1 MTDPRKFDELVSWHA
16 KPVAG
21 VGMGWDPGWRADGGA
36 FAPNISPSDPYW
48 NTVLDKAQA
57 AYGDP
62 GMRFNTSEPSA
73 DRYLVFSD
81 GTRVPTDGSLAYR
94 DNGNTY
100 VMNNDGSVS
109 LLGGD
114 GKTGQP
120 FFPEFRRNEAGQY
133 VPVNAQGQ
141 QVAPLAASYVDDPA
155 TGKRTYYNANGDV
168 VGSEQRPAGAPPGGQ
183 PGVATDEQQSGR
195 TADAVRKLHEEM
207 KDRYS
212 KLSDAEGKLTEA
224 MLTARTT
231 TAEGQQKLND
241 IQQKIVEAV
250 NNPAMSLDT
259 PAGEQAFLKFL
270 RSQVAAIGEVLKSG
284 TLTAEDQAKAASA
297 LAALY
302 DMDGPSSETGGSPS
316 DPAQP
321 APAVPAPAAVP
332 PATDPGLTDPALTDA
347 GLGPMEPM
355 PDPMLSDLGMGGPL
369 GADPLAGLASALP
382 AAMGAFPPG
391 GGMGGSPLDA
401 LTGAASPLAGL
412 ASQLGEQAR
421 RDEPDPGAE
430 SDKTKD
436 DELDEDEHKHD
447 DDEEAP
453 EPVPGETPPS
463 TTPQSGTPPEPVP
476 AGTPGE
482 GAPPAA
488 PGPPPPP
495 PTTISLPDGSTANA
509 RTPELAQ
516 AVKAHLDGKPLEEAY
531 REQHLELPP
540 PGTPVTNPVDP
551 SRLSAGMLAVFNDHY
566 GVALSSVKALQDGQ
580 VVPASSIA
588 ASPGFLG
595 WLDPSAV
602 GAPAPTPAPMP
613 APTPP
618 APVTD
623 PSTNTAPLASAP
635 LPIPTG

>member
-1 MTDPRKFDELVSWHA
+1 MTDARKFDELVSWHA
-16 KPVAG
+16 KPVTG
-21 VGMGWDPGWRADGGA
+21 FGMGWDPGWRPDGGA
-36 FAPNISPSDPYW
+36 FTHNISPSDPYW

-62 GMRFNTSEPSA
+62 GMRFNTSDPSA
-73 DRYLVFSD
+73 DRYLVFND

-133 VPVNAQGQ
+133 VPVDGQGR

-168 VGSEQRPAGAPPGGQ
+168 VGTEQRPDAAPPGSQ
-183 PGVATDEQQSGR
+183 PGVQTDEQQSGR
-195 TADAVRKLHEEM
+195 TADAVRKLHDEM

-212 KLSDAEGKLTEA
+212 QLSEAEGKLTEA

-231 TAEGQQKLND
+231 TAEGQQKLNG
-241 IQQKIVEAV
+241 IQQKIIEAV

-270 RSQVAAIGEVLKSG
+270 RSQVAEIGEVLKSG

-302 DMDGPSSETGGSPS
+302 DMDGASPETGENPS
-316 DPAQP
+316 DPNAQP
-321 APAVPAPAAVP
+321 GAPASAPAAVP
-332 PATDPGLTDPALTDA
+332 AAADPALTDL

-355 PDPMLSDLGMGGPL
+355 PDPMMSDLGMGGPL

-391 GGMGGSPLDA
+391 GGLGGGSPLDA
-401 LTGAASPLAGL
+401 LTGAAAPLAGL

-421 RDEPDPGAE
+421 REEPDPGE
-430 SDKTKD
+430 ETDKNND
-436 DELDEDEHKHD
+436 DKLDEDEEK
-447 DDEEAP
+447 DEA
-453 EPVPGETPPS
+453 PVPGETPPA
-463 TTPQSGTPPEPVP
+463 TTPQSGTPPEPTP

-495 PTTISLPDGSTANA
+495 PTTITLPDGSTANA

-516 AVKAHLDGKPLEEAY
+516 AVKAHLDGKPLDEAF
-531 REQHLELPP
+531 REQHFELPP

-551 SRLSAGMLAVFNDHY
+551 SRLSAGMLGMFKDHY
-566 GVALSSVKALQDGQ
+566 EVALSSVKGLQDGQ
-580 VVPASSIA
+580 VVPLSSIA
-588 ASPGFLG
+588 ASPDFLG
-595 WLDPSAV
+595 WVDPSAI
-602 GAPAPTPAPMP
+602 GAPAPTPAP
-613 APTPP
+613 APVPVSPP
-618 APVTD
+618 APVPTD
-623 PSTNTAPLASAP
+623 TTNPAPLASAP
-635 LPIPTG
+635 LPTPTG

>member
-1 MTDPRKFDELVSWHA
+1 MTDTRKFDELVSWHA
-16 KPVAG
+16 KPVVG
-21 VGMGWDPGWRADGGA
+21 VFMGWDPGWRANGAA

-57 AYGDP
+57 TYGDP

-168 VGSEQRPAGAPPGGQ
+168 VGSEQRPTAAPPGGQ

-212 KLSDAEGKLTEA
+212 QLSEAEGKLTEA

-241 IQQKIVEAV
+241 IQQQIAEAV

-284 TLTAEDQAKAASA
+284 TLTAEDQAKAAAA

-302 DMDGPSSETGGSPS
+302 DMDGASPDTGSSPS

-321 APAVPAPAAVP
+321 APATPAPAAVP
-332 PATDPGLTDPALTDA
+332 SATDPGLADPALTDA

-355 PDPMLSDLGMGGPL
+355 PDPMLSDLEMGGPL
-369 GADPLAGLASALP
+369 GARSAGRVGRSRFRPRWAPSHR
-382 AAMGAFPPG
+382 AA
-391 GGMGGSPLDA
+391 GMGGSPLDA
-401 LTGAASPLAGL
+401 LH
-412 ASQLGEQAR
+412 R
-421 RDEPDPGAE
+421 RG
-430 SDKTKD
+430 
-436 DELDEDEHKHD
+436 
-447 DDEEAP
+447 
-453 EPVPGETPPS
+453 G
-463 TTPQSGTPPEPVP
+463 
-476 AGTPGE
+476 
-482 GAPPAA
+482 PAA
-488 PGPPPPP
+488 PGWPRNWASRPAAKNQILASSPIRTR
-495 PTTISLPDGSTANA
+495 TTISTRTSTKTKRRPPSQCPGRHHRRRRRRNRARHRSRCPPAHLVKERHLQRLARRLRRRPRSRCRTARPPTRARRNWLRPSRPTWTASHSRRPTANSTSNCPRQGHRSPTRSTRRA
-509 RTPELAQ
+509 CRPAC
-516 AVKAHLDGKPLEEAY
+516 
-531 REQHLELPP
+531 
-540 PGTPVTNPVDP
+540 
-551 SRLSAGMLAVFNDHY
+551 SRCSTTTTG
-566 GVALSSVKALQDGQ
+566 SRSVQ
-580 VVPASSIA
+580 
-588 ASPGFLG
+588 
-595 WLDPSAV
+595 
-602 GAPAPTPAPMP
+602 
-613 APTPP
+613 
-618 APVTD
+618 
-623 PSTNTAPLASAP
+623 
-635 LPIPTG
+635 